1 MSREREL
8 ASAALEQLLESA
20 RAEAIPGDVVGRAL
34 LARLVEEWLARRSW
48 RDVASELA
56 FVADSLDPETEFH
69 FMRP

>member
-8 ASAALEQLLESA
+8 AAAAFASLLEAA
-20 RAEAIPGDVVGRAL
+20 RVEAIPGDVIGRAL
-34 LARLVEEWLARRSW
+34 LARLVEEWLAKRSW

-56 FVADSLDPETEFH
+56 FVADSLYPDTEFH

>member
-8 ASAALEQLLESA
+8 ASAAFEQLLESA
-20 RAEAIPGDVVGRAL
+20 RVEAIPSDVVGRAL

-48 RDVASELA
+48 RDVASELV
-56 FVADSLDPETEFH
+56 FVADSLDPETEFQ